1 MTWIFLILAVIGNS
15 AANVL
20 MKIGAKQMGG
30 FSFTLEGFK
39 GFFTTPLIWAGMIC
53 FGLTLLCYTY
63 VLSKLNLSLAYPVIT
78 SLGFL
83 LVTIFSVL
91 YFQETIHWV
100 QILGMFVVIF
110 GLYLVVYSSH

>member
-39 GFFTTPLIWAGMIC
+39 D
-53 FGLTLLCYTY
+53 
-63 VLSKLNLSLAYPVIT
+63 
-78 SLGFL
+78 FL
-83 LVTIFSVL
+83 LL
-91 YFQETIHWV
+91 
-100 QILGMFVVIF
+100 L
-110 GLYLVVYSSH
+110 